1 MEIREDDKLSL
12 SVSISQF
19 GDSVDIY
26 RTHAADVTW
35 LELMT
40 NFITALNAHG
50 YLIGSHIVEIDENGE
65 VVSSK
70 HRGRENASELMTV
83 GGD

>member
-1 MEIREDDKLSL
+1 MDDDRLTL

-19 GDSVDIY
+19 GDSLDVY
-26 RTHAADVTW
+26 RSHAADVTW
-35 LELMT
+35 LELMN
-40 NFITALNAHG
+40 NFITVLNAHG
-50 YLIGSHIVEIDENGE
+50 YLIGSHIIEIDETGE

-70 HRGRENASELMTV
+70 HRGRENTSELMTV

>member
-1 MEIREDDKLSL
+1 MDDDRLTL

-19 GDSVDIY
+19 GDSVDVY
-26 RTHAADVTW
+26 RSHAADVTW

-40 NFITALNAHG
+40 NFITVLNAHG
-50 YLIGSHIVEIDENGE
+50 YLIGSHVIEIDEAGE

-70 HRGRENASELMTV
+70 HRGRENTSELMKV
-83 GGD
+83 GGN

>member
-1 MEIREDDKLSL
+1 MDDDRLTL

-19 GDSVDIY
+19 GDSVDVY
-26 RTHAADVTW
+26 RSHAADVTW

-40 NFITALNAHG
+40 NFITVLNAHG
-50 YLIGSHIVEIDENGE
+50 YLIGSHIIEIDETGE

-70 HRGRENASELMTV
+70 HRGRENTSELMKV

>member
-1 MEIREDDKLSL
+1 
-12 SVSISQF
+12 
-19 GDSVDIY
+19 
-26 RTHAADVTW
+26 
-35 LELMT
+35 MT

-70 HRGRENASELMTV
+70 HRGRENTSELMTV

>member
-1 MEIREDDKLSL
+1 MDDDDRLTL

-19 GDSVDIY
+19 GETTDIY
-26 RTHAADVTW
+26 RSHAGDVSWTD
-35 LELMT
+35 LMT
-40 NFITALNAHG
+40 NFITVLNAHG
-50 YLIGSHIVEIDENGE
+50 YLIGSHIVEIDERGN

-70 HRGRENASELMTV
+70 HRGRGNTQEFMTV

>member
-1 MEIREDDKLSL
+1 MDDDRLTL

-19 GDSVDIY
+19 GDSVDVY
-26 RTHAADVTW
+26 RSHAADVTW

-40 NFITALNAHG
+40 NFITVLNAHG
-50 YLIGSHIVEIDENGE
+50 YLIGSHFIEIDETGE

-70 HRGRENASELMTV
+70 HRGRENTSELMKV
-83 GGD
+83 DGD

>member
-1 MEIREDDKLSL
+1 MITDDNDRLTL

-19 GDSVDIY
+19 DETTDIFRSHAGDVSWTD
-26 RTHAADVTW
+26 
-35 LELMT
+35 LMT
-40 NFITALNAHG
+40 NFITVLNAHG
-50 YLIGSHIVEIDENGE
+50 YLIGSHVVEIDERGN

-70 HRGRENASELMTV
+70 HRGRENTSELMTV